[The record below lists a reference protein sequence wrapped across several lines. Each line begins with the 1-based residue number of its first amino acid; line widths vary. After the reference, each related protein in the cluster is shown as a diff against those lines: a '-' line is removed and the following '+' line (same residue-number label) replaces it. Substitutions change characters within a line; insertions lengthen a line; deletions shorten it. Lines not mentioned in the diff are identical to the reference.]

1 MRRNDARDKGVLSVM
16 TEEQIE
22 RLVERRMDGLDRAY
36 LSSGMTEAEY
46 NREVAALDLEA
57 KRLLALVPR
66 GL

>member
-1 MRRNDARDKGVLSVM
+1 M